1 MPTAEPGSPRRLNPN
16 KLLLSKWTAVIPR
29 NKELHF
35 IVTRVV
41 APEPPVTRIEYVEIE
56 ALHSRR
62 SFVLPWRELKD
73 AGRWL
78 QGWQ

>member
-1 MPTAEPGSPRRLNPN
+1 M
-16 KLLLSKWTAVIPR
+16 
-29 NKELHF
+29 
-35 IVTRVV
+35 
-41 APEPPVTRIEYVEIE
+41 TRIEYVEIE

>member
-1 MPTAEPGSPRRLNPN
+1 MTAEPGSPRRLNRN

-41 APEPPVTRIEYVEIE
+41 AP
-56 ALHSRR
+56 SR
-62 SFVLPWRELKD
+62 P
-73 AGRWL
+73 
-78 QGWQ
+78 